1 MNYTLPGL
9 TFVRSTVIVFT
20 FFCCLLGFDGASAQ
34 TVLPSMAEEGESY
47 STAPSQ
53 ENLPETTIWSYD
65 FSSGI
70 PSTWGN
76 SGFYNYAGT
85 GTGTIWSAPFE
96 YRGPTTTPSSNNGS
110 RGGYAGSQLPI
121 LSTTQSNG
129 FVIFD
134 SDYRNNGGLAT
145 DACQTSTCGL
155 HYATLTTPSINLS
168 GHSQVDLNFAQYYRR
183 FRGTNN
189 DWSNGPAYIDFS
201 VNNGVTWFG
210 GLPINDHIGG
220 NIATQRNNQVSV
232 PIGAYVGGWP
242 AVRIRFRFEGLS
254 YFWMLD
260 DIRLTTTPSQRISF
274 FGKEGGLNP
283 EVLLSFTQ
291 GQISNGGY
299 PVGQARP
306 LAVDANVWNSGS
318 TTLSNVR
325 LVALVIRP
333 NGQKDSLYSATVPTL
348 VPNDS
353 VHLGA
358 VFPNWVPT
366 TGQIHKV
373 VFVAR
378 TNSARWTY
386 PDTLVIDNSSTN
398 LASSFASRRPQK
410 VTFSTISTS
419 YMGDGVEVWT
429 GFYVKQPDTV
439 FNFGVYLASFSRS
452 GSQIEWALMDST
464 QFELEAQ
471 NVIASGSYF
480 LTAQDSTARLA
491 QIPFCR
497 SYLLPKG
504 RYYVKVKLLKM
515 TSNGYVGIFNDISN
529 RQNSG
534 SNWFRPG
541 GSTRFTGYSN
551 SIQFN
556 TPKLTLG
563 FSKFSNQVL
572 PTAND
577 LKLTINGDSV
587 LCSGQSRTLTAPLGY
602 SYLWSNGATT
612 QSISVNSAAY
622 YSCRLSNT
630 SCEFWSDT
638 IHLRLHAPNAFS
650 IAAQPSTTFCQG
662 DSTRLFV
669 PFNPTTLYSWSNGK
683 TTNAQYVK
691 AGGTYTLTRVDS
703 LGCTKSSSI
712 TTTMLSVP
720 PIQITTSGPLSFCTG
735 GSVTLYATAGGSS
748 YLWST
753 GATSQTITVNA
764 TGSYGV
770 SMGLINGCTSRATP
784 VQVVSAAPPASVIAS
799 GPLNFCPG
807 ESVTLSAPA
816 GYSYLWSNGA
826 TTQSITT
833 TAAGSYTVTVSQN
846 GCSSTSAAQVVAVGS
861 SPPAT
866 VTASGPATFCQGGSV
881 TLSAPAGYTYLWS
894 NGSTAQSITPTS
906 TGSYSVTVT
915 ANGCSSTSAAQ
926 AVVVNPVPPSTVS
939 ASGPLTFCQGG
950 SVSLSAPSGYSY
962 LWSNGAT
969 TQSISPTASGSY
981 TVTVSA
987 NGCSSTSAAQAV
999 TVNAIPPSTVS
1010 ASGSL
1015 SLCQGGSV
1023 TLSAPAGY
1031 AYLWSNGATT
1041 QSITAS
1047 TAGSYSVTVS
1057 ANGCSST
1064 SAAQAVTVSPLPPST
1079 VSASGPLTFCQ
1090 GGSVSLSAPAGYT
1103 YLWSSGATTQSITAF
1118 AAGSY
1123 SVTVSANGCSSTSAA
1138 QAVVVNPL
1146 PSSAVSVSG
1155 SLTFCQG
1162 SSVTL
1167 SAPAGYSYLWS
1178 NGATTQSI
1186 TASTAGSYS
1195 VTVSANGC
1203 SSTSAAQAVVVNPVP
1218 SSTVSASGPL
1228 TFCQGGSVSLSAPA
1242 GYTYLW
1248 SSGATTQSITAF
1260 AAGSY
1265 SVTVTAN
1272 GCSST
1277 SAALSVTVNPN
1288 PPANVVASGPLT
1300 FCQGGSVALV
1310 APSGYAYVWSNGATT
1325 QTINAVASGSYTVT
1339 VYGNGCSSTSASIQV
1354 SVVPNPSAAVTASGP
1369 LTFCQGGSV
1378 TLVAPAGATYLWN
1391 NGAVTQSI
1399 TATTSGA
1406 YSVVVSSNGCSTG
1419 SSVQQ
1424 VTVLPTPPAT
1434 VVASGALTFCV
1445 GGSVVLTAPAGYSY
1459 SWNTGA
1465 TTASITAT
1473 TSGTYSVLVSDGTCS
1488 ATSSGTAV
1496 SAVPNNLNPQVF
1508 GVALAPINTVQSYFT
1523 SQNLGNGYTWV
1534 VSGGSVVSGQ
1544 GTNAVTVFLG
1554 TAGNVK
1560 VVVVETNGFC
1570 NQSDTLTVKVS
1581 GLGSDEG
1588 AVPLMRVYPNPS
1600 NGNFTVETPSPGAA
1614 LSVFDLLG
1622 RRIHHEVMS
1631 SDRLELEGI
1640 PAGLYVVRAEQGG
1653 TVWEERLVVQ

>member
-9 TFVRSTVIVFT
+9 TIVRSFVIVFT
-20 FFCCLLGFDGASAQ
+20 FFCCLLGFDDASAQ
-34 TVLPSMAEEGESY
+34 TLLPSVAEEGESY

-76 SGFYNYAGT
+76 TGFYNYT
-85 GTGTIWSAPFE
+85 GPSTGTIWSAPFE

-155 HYATLTTPSINLS
+155 HYATLSTPSINLT
-168 GHSQVDLNFAQYYRR
+168 GHSQVDLNFTQYYRR

-201 VNNGVTWFG
+201 INNGLTWFG

-220 NIATQRNNQVSV
+220 NIATQRNNQVSI

-242 AVRIRFRFEGLS
+242 SVRIRFRFEGMS

-260 DIRLTTTPSQRISF
+260 DISLTTTPSQRISF
-274 FGKEGGLNP
+274 FGKQGGLNP

-299 PVGQARP
+299 PVSQARP
-306 LAVDANVWNSGS
+306 LAVDANIWNSGS
-318 TTLSNVR
+318 TVLSNVR
-325 LVALVIRP
+325 LVALIIRP
-333 NGQKDSLYSATVPTL
+333 NGQKDSLYSASVPPL
-348 VPNDS
+348 LPNDS
-353 VHLGA
+353 IHLGA

-366 TGQIHKV
+366 SGQIHKV

-398 LASSFASRRPQK
+398 LTSSFASRRPQK
-410 VTFSTISTS
+410 LTFSAISTS

-452 GSQIEWALMDST
+452 GSQLEWALMDST

-504 RYYVKVKLLKM
+504 RYYIKVKLLKM

-541 GSTRFTGYSN
+541 GSTRFTGYLN

-563 FSKFSNQVL
+563 FSKFSNQVI

-587 LCSGQSRTLTAPLGY
+587 ICAGQSRTLTAPLGY

-612 QSISVNSAAY
+612 QSISVNSAGY
-622 YSCRLSNT
+622 FSCGLSNT
-630 SCEFWSDT
+630 SCGFRSDT
-638 IHLRLHAPNAFS
+638 IHLRVHAPKAFS

-669 PFNPTTLYSWSNGK
+669 PFNPTTIYSWSNGK
-683 TTNAQYVK
+683 TANAQYVK

-720 PIQITTSGPLSFCTG
+720 SIQITTNGPLSFCPG

-784 VQVVSAAPPASVIAS
+784 VQVVSAAPPASVTAS

-807 ESVTLSAPA
+807 QSVTLSAPA

-826 TTQSITT
+826 TTQSITAST
-833 TAAGSYTVTVSQN
+833 AGSYTVTVSQN

-866 VTASGPATFCQGGSV
+866 VTASGPTTFCQGSSV

-894 NGSTAQSITPTS
+894 DGTTA
-906 TGSYSVTVT
+906 
-915 ANGCSSTSAAQ
+915 
-926 AVVVNPVPPSTVS
+926 
-939 ASGPLTFCQGG
+939 
-950 SVSLSAPSGYSY
+950 
-962 LWSNGAT
+962 
-969 TQSISPTASGSY
+969 
-981 TVTVSA
+981 
-987 NGCSSTSAAQAV
+987 
-999 TVNAIPPSTVS
+999 
-1010 ASGSL
+1010 
-1015 SLCQGGSV
+1015 
-1023 TLSAPAGY
+1023 
-1031 AYLWSNGATT
+1031 

-1047 TAGSYSVTVS
+1047 TAGSYSVTVTS
-1057 ANGCSST
+1057 NGCSST
-1064 SAAQAVTVSPLPPST
+1064 SAAQTVVVNPVPPST
-1079 VSASGPLTFCQ
+1079 VTASGSLTFCQ
-1090 GGSVSLSAPAGYT
+1090 GGSVTLSAPNGYS

-1123 SVTVSANGCSSTSAA
+1123 SVTVSANGCSSTSA
-1138 QAVVVNPL
+1138 PL
-1146 PSSAVSVSG
+1146 A
-1155 SLTFCQG
+1155 
-1162 SSVTL
+1162 
-1167 SAPAGYSYLWS
+1167 
-1178 NGATTQSI
+1178 
-1186 TASTAGSYS
+1186 
-1195 VTVSANGC
+1195 
-1203 SSTSAAQAVVVNPVP
+1203 
-1218 SSTVSASGPL
+1218 
-1228 TFCQGGSVSLSAPA
+1228 
-1242 GYTYLW
+1242 
-1248 SSGATTQSITAF
+1248 
-1260 AAGSY
+1260 
-1265 SVTVTAN
+1265 
-1272 GCSST
+1272 
-1277 SAALSVTVNPN
+1277 VTVNPN

-1339 VYGNGCSSTSASIQV
+1339 VYGNGCSSTSAPVQV

-1378 TLVAPAGATYLWN
+1378 TLVAPAGATYLWS

-1399 TATTSGA
+1399 TATASGA

-1434 VVASGALTFCV
+1434 VAASGALTFCV

-1473 TSGTYSVLVSDGTCS
+1473 TSGTYSVVVSDGTCS

-1508 GVALAPINTVQSYFT
+1508 GVALAPINTVQNYFT

-1534 VSGGSVVSGQ
+1534 VAGGSVVSGQ

-1554 TAGNVK
+1554 TTGYVK
-1560 VVVVETNGFC
+1560 VTVVETNGYC

-1588 AVPLMRVYPNPS
+1588 EQPLMRVYPNPS
-1600 NGNFTVETPSPGAA
+1600 NGTFTVETPLPGAA

-1622 RRIHHEVMS
+1622 RRIHHELMS
-1631 SDRLELEGI
+1631 SDRLELDGI

>member
-9 TFVRSTVIVFT
+9 TLVRSFVIVFT
-20 FFCCLLGFDGASAQ
+20 FFCCLLGFDDASAQ
-34 TVLPSMAEEGESY
+34 TLLPSVAEEGESY

-76 SGFYNYAGT
+76 TGFYNYNGPS
-85 GTGTIWSAPFE
+85 TGTIWSAPFE

-155 HYATLTTPSINLS
+155 HFATLNTPSINLS
-168 GHSQVDLNFAQYYRR
+168 GHSQVDLNFTQYYRR

-201 VNNGVTWFG
+201 INNGAWFG

-220 NIATQRNNQVSV
+220 NIATQRNNQVSI
-232 PIGAYVGGWP
+232 PIGAYVGGWSS
-242 AVRIRFRFEGLS
+242 VRIRFRFEGMS

-260 DIRLTTTPSQRISF
+260 DISLTTTPSQRISF
-274 FGKEGGLNP
+274 FGKQGGLNP

-299 PVGQARP
+299 PVSQARP
-306 LAVDANVWNSGS
+306 LAVDANIWNSGS
-318 TTLSNVR
+318 TVLSNVR
-325 LVALVIRP
+325 LVALIIRP
-333 NGQKDSLYSATVPTL
+333 NGQKDSLYSASVPPL
-348 VPNDS
+348 LPNDS
-353 VHLGA
+353 IHLGA

-366 TGQIHKV
+366 SGQIHKV

-398 LASSFASRRPQK
+398 LTSSFASRRPQK
-410 VTFSTISTS
+410 LTFSAISTS

-452 GSQIEWALMDST
+452 GSQLEWALMDST

-504 RYYVKVKLLKM
+504 RYYIKVKLLKM

-541 GSTRFTGYSN
+541 GSTRFTGYLN

-563 FSKFSNQVL
+563 FSKFSNQVI

-587 LCSGQSRTLTAPLGY
+587 ICAGQSRTLTAPLGY

-612 QSISVNSAAY
+612 QSISVNSAGY
-622 YSCRLSNT
+622 FSCGLSNT
-630 SCEFWSDT
+630 SCGFRSDT
-638 IHLRLHAPNAFS
+638 IHLRVHAPKAFS

-669 PFNPTTLYSWSNGK
+669 PFNPTTIYSWSNGK
-683 TTNAQYVK
+683 TANAQYVK

-720 PIQITTSGPLSFCTG
+720 SIQITTNGPLSFCPG

-753 GATSQTITVNA
+753 GATSQIITVNA

-784 VQVVSAAPPASVIAS
+784 VQVVSAAPPASVTAS

-807 ESVTLSAPA
+807 QSVTLSAPA

-826 TTQSITT
+826 TTQSITAST
-833 TAAGSYTVTVSQN
+833 AGSYTVTVSQN

-866 VTASGPATFCQGGSV
+866 VTASGPTTFCQGSSV

-894 NGSTAQSITPTS
+894 DGTTA
-906 TGSYSVTVT
+906 
-915 ANGCSSTSAAQ
+915 
-926 AVVVNPVPPSTVS
+926 
-939 ASGPLTFCQGG
+939 
-950 SVSLSAPSGYSY
+950 
-962 LWSNGAT
+962 
-969 TQSISPTASGSY
+969 
-981 TVTVSA
+981 
-987 NGCSSTSAAQAV
+987 
-999 TVNAIPPSTVS
+999 
-1010 ASGSL
+1010 
-1015 SLCQGGSV
+1015 
-1023 TLSAPAGY
+1023 
-1031 AYLWSNGATT
+1031 

-1047 TAGSYSVTVS
+1047 TAGSYSVTVTS
-1057 ANGCSST
+1057 NGCSST
-1064 SAAQAVTVSPLPPST
+1064 SAAQTVVVNPVPPST
-1079 VSASGPLTFCQ
+1079 VTASGSLTFCQ
-1090 GGSVSLSAPAGYT
+1090 GGSVSLSAPTGYS

-1218 SSTVSASGPL
+1218 PSTVTASGPL
-1228 TFCQGGSVSLSAPA
+1228 TFCQGGSVSLSAPT
-1242 GYTYLW
+1242 GYSYLW
-1248 SSGATTQSITAF
+1248 SNGATTQSITAF

-1265 SVTVTAN
+1265 SVTVSAN

-1277 SAALSVTVNPN
+1277 SAPLAVTVNPN

-1339 VYGNGCSSTSASIQV
+1339 VYGNGCSSTSAPVQV

-1378 TLVAPAGATYLWN
+1378 TLVAPAGATYLWS

-1399 TATTSGA
+1399 TATASGA

-1434 VVASGALTFCV
+1434 VAASGALTFCV

-1473 TSGTYSVLVSDGTCS
+1473 TSGTYSVVVSDGTCS

-1508 GVALAPINTVQSYFT
+1508 GVALAPINTVQNYFT

-1534 VSGGSVVSGQ
+1534 VAGGSVVSGQ

-1554 TAGNVK
+1554 TTGYVK
-1560 VVVVETNGFC
+1560 VTVVETNGYC

-1588 AVPLMRVYPNPS
+1588 EQPLMRVYPNPS
-1600 NGNFTVETPSPGAA
+1600 NGTFTVETPLPGAA

-1622 RRIHHEVMS
+1622 RRIHHELMS
-1631 SDRLELEGI
+1631 SDRLELDGI

>member
-9 TFVRSTVIVFT
+9 TLVRSFVIVFT
-20 FFCCLLGFDGASAQ
+20 FFCCLLGFDDASAQ
-34 TVLPSMAEEGESY
+34 TLLPSVAEEGESY

-76 SGFYNYAGT
+76 TGFYNYNGPS
-85 GTGTIWSAPFE
+85 TGTIWSAPFE
-96 YRGPTTTPSSNNGS
+96 YRGPTTTPSSNTGS

-155 HYATLTTPSINLS
+155 HYATLSTPSINLT
-168 GHSQVDLNFAQYYRR
+168 GHSQVDLNFTQYYRR

-201 VNNGVTWFG
+201 INNGLTWFG

-220 NIATQRNNQVSV
+220 NIATQRNNQVSI
-232 PIGAYVGGWP
+232 PIGAYVGGWSS
-242 AVRIRFRFEGLS
+242 VRIRFRFEGLS

-260 DIRLTTTPSQRISF
+260 DISLTTTPSQRISF
-274 FGKEGGLNP
+274 FGKQGGLNP

-299 PVGQARP
+299 PVSQARP
-306 LAVDANVWNSGS
+306 LAVDANIWNSGS
-318 TTLSNVR
+318 TVLSNVR
-325 LVALVIRP
+325 LVALIIRP
-333 NGQKDSLYSATVPTL
+333 NGQKDSLYSASVPPL
-348 VPNDS
+348 LPNDS
-353 VHLGA
+353 IHLGA

-366 TGQIHKV
+366 SGQIHKV

-398 LASSFASRRPQK
+398 LTSSFASRRPQK
-410 VTFSTISTS
+410 LTFSAISTS

-452 GSQIEWALMDST
+452 GSQLEWALMDST

-504 RYYVKVKLLKM
+504 RYYIKVKLLKM

-541 GSTRFTGYSN
+541 GSTRFTGYLN

-563 FSKFSNQVL
+563 FSKFSNQVI

-587 LCSGQSRTLTAPLGY
+587 ICAGQSRTLTAPLGY

-612 QSISVNSAAY
+612 QSISVNSAGY
-622 YSCRLSNT
+622 FSCGLSNT
-630 SCEFWSDT
+630 SCGFRSDT
-638 IHLRLHAPNAFS
+638 IHLRVHAPKAFS

-669 PFNPTTLYSWSNGK
+669 PFNPTTIYSWSNGK
-683 TTNAQYVK
+683 TANAQYVK

-720 PIQITTSGPLSFCTG
+720 SIQITTNGPLSFCPG

-753 GATSQTITVNA
+753 GATSQIITVNA

-784 VQVVSAAPPASVIAS
+784 VQVVSAAPPASVTAS

-807 ESVTLSAPA
+807 QSVTLSAPA

-826 TTQSITT
+826 TTQSITAST
-833 TAAGSYTVTVSQN
+833 AGSYTVTVSQN

-866 VTASGPATFCQGGSV
+866 VTASGPTTFCQGSSV

-894 NGSTAQSITPTS
+894 DGTTAQSITAS
-906 TGSYSVTVT
+906 TAGSYSVTVT
-915 ANGCSSTSAAQ
+915 SNGCSSTSAAQ
-926 AVVVNPVPPSTVS
+926 TVVVNPVPPSTVT
-939 ASGPLTFCQGG
+939 ASGSLTFCQGG
-950 SVSLSAPSGYSY
+950 SVSLSAPTGYSY
-962 LWSNGAT
+962 LWSSGAT
-969 TQSISPTASGSY
+969 TQSITVFAAGSY
-981 TVTVSA
+981 SVTVSA
-987 NGCSSTSAAQAV
+987 NGCSSTSAVQTV
-999 TVNAIPPSTVS
+999 TVNALPPSTVS

-1031 AYLWSNGATT
+1031 SYLWSSGATT

-1047 TAGSYSVTVS
+1047 TAGSYSVTVTS
-1057 ANGCSST
+1057 NGCSST
-1064 SAAQAVTVSPLPPST
+1064 SAAQAVVVNPVPPST
-1079 VSASGPLTFCQ
+1079 VTASGSLTFCQ
-1090 GGSVSLSAPAGYT
+1090 GGSVTLSAPNGYS

-1123 SVTVSANGCSSTSAA
+1123 SVTVSANGCRSTSA
-1138 QAVVVNPL
+1138 PL
-1146 PSSAVSVSG
+1146 A
-1155 SLTFCQG
+1155 
-1162 SSVTL
+1162 
-1167 SAPAGYSYLWS
+1167 
-1178 NGATTQSI
+1178 I
-1186 TASTAGSYS
+1186 
-1195 VTVSANGC
+1195 
-1203 SSTSAAQAVVVNPVP
+1203 
-1218 SSTVSASGPL
+1218 
-1228 TFCQGGSVSLSAPA
+1228 
-1242 GYTYLW
+1242 
-1248 SSGATTQSITAF
+1248 
-1260 AAGSY
+1260 
-1265 SVTVTAN
+1265 
-1272 GCSST
+1272 
-1277 SAALSVTVNPN
+1277 TVNPN

-1339 VYGNGCSSTSASIQV
+1339 VYGNGCSSTSAPVQV

-1378 TLVAPAGATYLWN
+1378 TLVAPAGATYLWS

-1399 TATTSGA
+1399 TATASGA

-1434 VVASGALTFCV
+1434 VAASGALTFCV

-1473 TSGTYSVLVSDGTCS
+1473 TSGTYSVVVSDGTCS

-1508 GVALAPINTVQSYFT
+1508 GVALAPINTVQNYFT

-1534 VSGGSVVSGQ
+1534 VAGGSVVSGQ

-1554 TAGNVK
+1554 TTGYVK
-1560 VVVVETNGFC
+1560 VTVVETNGYC

-1588 AVPLMRVYPNPS
+1588 EQPLMRVYPNPS
-1600 NGNFTVETPSPGAA
+1600 NGTFTVETPLPGAA

-1622 RRIHHEVMS
+1622 RRIHHVVMS
-1631 SDRLELEGI
+1631 SDRLELDGI
-1640 PAGLYVVRAEQGG
+1640 PSGVYVVRAEQGG

>member
-9 TFVRSTVIVFT
+9 TLVRSFVIVFT
-20 FFCCLLGFDGASAQ
+20 FFCCLLGFDDASAQ
-34 TVLPSMAEEGESY
+34 TLLPSVAEEGESY

-76 SGFYNYAGT
+76 TGFYNYNGPS
-85 GTGTIWSAPFE
+85 TGTIWSAPFE

-155 HYATLTTPSINLS
+155 HYATLSTPSINLT
-168 GHSQVDLNFAQYYRR
+168 GHSQVDLNFTQYYRR

-201 VNNGVTWFG
+201 INNGLTWFG

-220 NIATQRNNQVSV
+220 NIATQRNNQVSI

-242 AVRIRFRFEGLS
+242 SVRIRFRFEGMS

-260 DIRLTTTPSQRISF
+260 DISLTTTPSQRISF
-274 FGKEGGLNP
+274 FGKQGGLNP

-299 PVGQARP
+299 PVSQARP
-306 LAVDANVWNSGS
+306 LAVDANIWNSGS
-318 TTLSNVR
+318 TVLSNVR
-325 LVALVIRP
+325 LVALIIRP
-333 NGQKDSLYSATVPTL
+333 NGQKDSLYSASVPPL
-348 VPNDS
+348 LPNDS
-353 VHLGA
+353 IHLGA

-366 TGQIHKV
+366 SGQIHKV

-398 LASSFASRRPQK
+398 LTSSFASRRPQK
-410 VTFSTISTS
+410 LTFSAISTS

-452 GSQIEWALMDST
+452 GSQLEWALMDST

-504 RYYVKVKLLKM
+504 RYYIKVKLLKM

-541 GSTRFTGYSN
+541 GSTRFTGYLN

-563 FSKFSNQVL
+563 FSKFSNQVI

-587 LCSGQSRTLTAPLGY
+587 ICAGQSRTLTAPLGY

-612 QSISVNSAAY
+612 QSISVNSAGY
-622 YSCRLSNT
+622 FSCGLSNT
-630 SCEFWSDT
+630 SCGFRSDT
-638 IHLRLHAPNAFS
+638 IHLRVHAPKAFS

-669 PFNPTTLYSWSNGK
+669 PFNPTTIYSWSNGK
-683 TTNAQYVK
+683 TANAQYVK

-720 PIQITTSGPLSFCTG
+720 SIQITTNGPLSFCPG

-784 VQVVSAAPPASVIAS
+784 VQVVSAAPPASVTAS

-807 ESVTLSAPA
+807 QSVTLSAPA

-826 TTQSITT
+826 TTQSITAST
-833 TAAGSYTVTVSQN
+833 AGSYTVTVSQN

-866 VTASGPATFCQGGSV
+866 VTASGPTTFCQGSSV

-894 NGSTAQSITPTS
+894 DGTTA
-906 TGSYSVTVT
+906 
-915 ANGCSSTSAAQ
+915 
-926 AVVVNPVPPSTVS
+926 
-939 ASGPLTFCQGG
+939 
-950 SVSLSAPSGYSY
+950 
-962 LWSNGAT
+962 
-969 TQSISPTASGSY
+969 
-981 TVTVSA
+981 
-987 NGCSSTSAAQAV
+987 
-999 TVNAIPPSTVS
+999 
-1010 ASGSL
+1010 
-1015 SLCQGGSV
+1015 
-1023 TLSAPAGY
+1023 
-1031 AYLWSNGATT
+1031 

-1047 TAGSYSVTVS
+1047 TAGSYSVTVTS
-1057 ANGCSST
+1057 NGCSST
-1064 SAAQAVTVSPLPPST
+1064 SAAQTVVVNPVPPST
-1079 VSASGPLTFCQ
+1079 VTASGSLTFCQ
-1090 GGSVSLSAPAGYT
+1090 GGSVSLSAPTGYS

-1123 SVTVSANGCSSTSAA
+1123 SVTVSANGCSSTSA
-1138 QAVVVNPL
+1138 PL
-1146 PSSAVSVSG
+1146 A
-1155 SLTFCQG
+1155 
-1162 SSVTL
+1162 
-1167 SAPAGYSYLWS
+1167 
-1178 NGATTQSI
+1178 
-1186 TASTAGSYS
+1186 
-1195 VTVSANGC
+1195 
-1203 SSTSAAQAVVVNPVP
+1203 
-1218 SSTVSASGPL
+1218 
-1228 TFCQGGSVSLSAPA
+1228 
-1242 GYTYLW
+1242 
-1248 SSGATTQSITAF
+1248 
-1260 AAGSY
+1260 
-1265 SVTVTAN
+1265 
-1272 GCSST
+1272 
-1277 SAALSVTVNPN
+1277 VTVNPN

-1339 VYGNGCSSTSASIQV
+1339 VYGNGCSSTSAPVQV

-1378 TLVAPAGATYLWN
+1378 TLVAPAGATYLWS

-1399 TATTSGA
+1399 TATASGA

-1434 VVASGALTFCV
+1434 VAASGALTFCV

-1473 TSGTYSVLVSDGTCS
+1473 TSGTYSVVVSDGTCS

-1508 GVALAPINTVQSYFT
+1508 GVALAPINTVQNYFT

-1534 VSGGSVVSGQ
+1534 VAGGSVVSGQ

-1554 TAGNVK
+1554 TTGYVK
-1560 VVVVETNGFC
+1560 VTVVETNGYC

-1588 AVPLMRVYPNPS
+1588 EQPLMRVYPNPS
-1600 NGNFTVETPSPGAA
+1600 NGTFTVETPLPGAA

-1622 RRIHHEVMS
+1622 RRIHHELMS
-1631 SDRLELEGI
+1631 SDRLELDGI

>member
-9 TFVRSTVIVFT
+9 TIVRSFVIVFT
-20 FFCCLLGFDGASAQ
+20 FFCCLLGFDDASAQ
-34 TVLPSMAEEGESY
+34 TLLPSMAEEGESY

-76 SGFYNYAGT
+76 TGFYNYNGPS
-85 GTGTIWSAPFE
+85 TGTIWSAPFE

-155 HYATLTTPSINLS
+155 HFATLNTPSINLS
-168 GHSQVDLNFAQYYRR
+168 GHSQVDLNFTQYYRR

-201 VNNGVTWFG
+201 INNGAWFG

-220 NIATQRNNQVSV
+220 NIATQRNNQVSI

-242 AVRIRFRFEGLS
+242 SVRIRFRFEGMS

-260 DIRLTTTPSQRISF
+260 DISLTTTPSQRISF
-274 FGKEGGLNP
+274 FGKQGGLNP

-299 PVGQARP
+299 PVSQARP
-306 LAVDANVWNSGS
+306 LAVDANIWNSGS
-318 TTLSNVR
+318 TVLSNVR
-325 LVALVIRP
+325 LVALIIRP
-333 NGQKDSLYSATVPTL
+333 NGQKDSLYSASVPPL
-348 VPNDS
+348 LPNDS
-353 VHLGA
+353 IHLGA

-366 TGQIHKV
+366 SGQIHKV

-398 LASSFASRRPQK
+398 LTSSFASRRPQK
-410 VTFSTISTS
+410 LTFSAISTS

-452 GSQIEWALMDST
+452 GSQLEWALMDST

-504 RYYVKVKLLKM
+504 RYYIKVKLLKM

-541 GSTRFTGYSN
+541 GSTRFTGYLN

-563 FSKFSNQVL
+563 FSKFSNQVI

-587 LCSGQSRTLTAPLGY
+587 ICAGQSRTLTAPLGY

-612 QSISVNSAAY
+612 QSISVNSAGY
-622 YSCRLSNT
+622 FSCGLSNT
-630 SCEFWSDT
+630 SCGFRSDT
-638 IHLRLHAPNAFS
+638 IHLRVHAPKAFS

-669 PFNPTTLYSWSNGK
+669 PFNPTTIYSWSNGK
-683 TTNAQYVK
+683 TANAQYVK

-720 PIQITTSGPLSFCTG
+720 SIQITTNGPLSFCPG

-753 GATSQTITVNA
+753 GATSQIITVNA

-784 VQVVSAAPPASVIAS
+784 VQVVSAAPPASVTAS

-807 ESVTLSAPA
+807 QSVTLSAPA

-826 TTQSITT
+826 TTQSITAST
-833 TAAGSYTVTVSQN
+833 AGSYTVTVSQN

-866 VTASGPATFCQGGSV
+866 VTASGPTTFCQGSSV

-894 NGSTAQSITPTS
+894 DGTTA
-906 TGSYSVTVT
+906 
-915 ANGCSSTSAAQ
+915 
-926 AVVVNPVPPSTVS
+926 
-939 ASGPLTFCQGG
+939 
-950 SVSLSAPSGYSY
+950 
-962 LWSNGAT
+962 
-969 TQSISPTASGSY
+969 
-981 TVTVSA
+981 
-987 NGCSSTSAAQAV
+987 
-999 TVNAIPPSTVS
+999 
-1010 ASGSL
+1010 
-1015 SLCQGGSV
+1015 
-1023 TLSAPAGY
+1023 
-1031 AYLWSNGATT
+1031 

-1047 TAGSYSVTVS
+1047 TAGSYSVTVTS
-1057 ANGCSST
+1057 NGCSST
-1064 SAAQAVTVSPLPPST
+1064 SAAQTVVVNPVPPST
-1079 VSASGPLTFCQ
+1079 VTASGSLTFCQ
-1090 GGSVSLSAPAGYT
+1090 GGSVSLSAPTGYS

-1218 SSTVSASGPL
+1218 PSTVTASGPL
-1228 TFCQGGSVSLSAPA
+1228 TFCQGGSVSLSAPT
-1242 GYTYLW
+1242 GYSYLW
-1248 SSGATTQSITAF
+1248 SNGATTQSITAF

-1265 SVTVTAN
+1265 SVTVSAN

-1277 SAALSVTVNPN
+1277 SAPLAVTVNPN

-1339 VYGNGCSSTSASIQV
+1339 VYGNGCSSTSAPVQV

-1378 TLVAPAGATYLWN
+1378 TLVAPAGATYLWS

-1399 TATTSGA
+1399 TATASGA

-1434 VVASGALTFCV
+1434 VAASGALTFCV

-1473 TSGTYSVLVSDGTCS
+1473 TSGTYSVVVSDGTCS

-1508 GVALAPINTVQSYFT
+1508 GVALAPINTVQNYFT

-1534 VSGGSVVSGQ
+1534 VAGGSVVSGQ

-1554 TAGNVK
+1554 TTGYVK
-1560 VVVVETNGFC
+1560 VTVVETNGYC

-1588 AVPLMRVYPNPS
+1588 EQPLMRVYPNPS
-1600 NGNFTVETPSPGAA
+1600 NGTFTVETPLPGAA

-1622 RRIHHEVMS
+1622 RRIHHELMS
-1631 SDRLELEGI
+1631 SDRLELDGI